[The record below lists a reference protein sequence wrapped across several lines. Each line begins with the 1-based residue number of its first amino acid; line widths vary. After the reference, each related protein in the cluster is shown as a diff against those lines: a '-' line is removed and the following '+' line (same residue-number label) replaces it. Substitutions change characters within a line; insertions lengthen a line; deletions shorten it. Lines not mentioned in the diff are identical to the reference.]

1 MPTKHNL
8 MVKVIDARPADVQKA
23 LKNAGINVVSVIEI
37 HKEDVPE
44 PVSAKAEPQ
53 EKQ

>member
-23 LKNAGINVVSVIEI
+23 LKNAGINVLSVIEI
-37 HKEDVPE
+37 HKEDTPE
-44 PVSAKAEPQ
+44 PASKEPTPEPQ
-53 EKQ
+53 K

>member
-8 MVKVIDARPADVQKA
+8 MVKVLDARPADVQKA
-23 LKNAGINVVSVIEI
+23 LKNAGINVLSVIEI

-44 PVSAKAEPQ
+44 PASKEPKAEG
-53 EKQ
+53 